1 MIRGLQKAPILVLW
15 FLVRK
20 FRNTPYY
27 NPRRKTYNIH
37 TYNIQHTTYI
47 HVTSCRS
54 IFISLCSMMFY
65 VVSLCTVLLASSLT
79 KSISTPLD
87 RIQFTRHWME
97 SNNNMPLDRIQ
108 FTRHWMEINNN
119 IFDQQ
124 WKIPVL
130 HFHEQHVESRLSY
143 VR

>member
-1 MIRGLQKAPILVLW
+1 MYSNCL
-15 FLVRK
+15 
-20 FRNTPYY
+20 Y
-27 NPRRKTYNIH
+27 NLEAF
-37 TYNIQHTTYI
+37 
-47 HVTSCRS
+47 V
-54 IFISLCSMMFY
+54 
-65 VVSLCTVLLASSLT
+65 T

-87 RIQFTRHWME
+87 RIQFTRHWIE
-97 SNNNMPLDRIQ
+97 INNNMPLDRIQ